1 MSAQAGD
8 QHLVMMANQIAAFFA
23 TQPRGDAA
31 TAVADHLRSF
41 WTPTMR
47 ARFITLK
54 QEGVTGFSPLA
65 GAAAEVL
72 VQGTPAPVTVAK
84 APGDDAG

>member
-1 MSAQAGD
+1 MSAHAGD

-31 TAVADHLRSF
+31 MSAADHLQSF
-41 WTPTMR
+41 WTPSMR

-54 QEGVTGFSPLA
+54 QEGATGLSPLA
-65 GAAAEVL
+65 AAAADLL